1 MKLSYDR
8 LWKLLIDKKMN
19 KSELAKK
26 AKISSSTLAK
36 MGHEEPVALS
46 VLMKICGV
54 LKCDIGDVVSVR
66 K

>member
-1 MKLSYDR
+1 MRLSYDR
-8 LWKLLIDKKMN
+8 LWKMLIDKKMN

-54 LKCDIGDVVSVR
+54 LKCDIGDVISVR